1 MKKLNILYIKI
12 FFTTYYYAKQIT
24 YKKKQK

>member
-12 FFTTYYYAKQIT
+12 FFTTYYYANQIT

>member
-12 FFTTYYYAKQIT
+12 FFTIYCYANQII

>member
-1 MKKLNILYIKI
+1 MKKLYILYIKI
-12 FFTTYYYAKQIT
+12 FFTTYYYANQII